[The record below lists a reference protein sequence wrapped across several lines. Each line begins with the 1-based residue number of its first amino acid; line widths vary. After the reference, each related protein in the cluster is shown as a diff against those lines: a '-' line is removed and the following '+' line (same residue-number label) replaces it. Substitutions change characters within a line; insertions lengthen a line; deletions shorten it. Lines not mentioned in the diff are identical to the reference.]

1 MQVICIYFYLLSML
15 IDALIASLLV
25 AAASLVGALFFGSS
39 ATVAKSER
47 YLIPLTVG
55 VFLSLALFEL
65 IPETLITAPELGG
78 LAVMLGFV
86 GFYVLSNVLHKHY
99 HNQDAEDCDKKS
111 AATLVLIGD
120 AVHNLAD
127 GFILGGAFLVD
138 PAVGVAVAFGLAL
151 HEIPQEIVEFG
162 VLMRA
167 GFTRTQAAI
176 RNLISASSIVL
187 GTIIIILI
195 AEHADEY
202 VWILTG
208 FAAGNL
214 LFLAAS
220 DLLPRIHGNLKEYGG
235 IVRPAVAIMVGFVV
249 MSSVIHYTHEE
260 FGHGHEHGEEHHDEA
275 GHVEEDTQHV
285 EDHTDGQVPTEYF
298 ETVPHAEDG
307 HIHDGEAD
315 HTHEMEIIQ

>member
-1 MQVICIYFYLLSML
+1 ML
-15 IDALIASLLV
+15 IDAIIASLLV

-65 IPETLITAPELGG
+65 IPETLLTAPELGG
-78 LAVMLGFV
+78 LAVMFGFV

-111 AATLVLIGD
+111 AAALVLIGD

-127 GFILGGAFLVD
+127 GFILGGAFLID

-167 GFTRTQAAI
+167 GYTRTQAAI
-176 RNLISASSIVL
+176 RNLMSASSIVL
-187 GTIIIILI
+187 GTIIILLI

-235 IVRPAVAIMVGFVV
+235 IASPTIAIMVGFAV

-260 FGHGHEHGEEHHDEA
+260 FGHGHDHAEGEVSSNQ
-275 GHVEEDTQHV
+275 GTKNLQTV
-285 EDHTDGQVPTEYF
+285 EDHTYGQAPAEHF
-298 ETVPHAEDG
+298 EEVG
-307 HIHDGEAD
+307 
-315 HTHEMEIIQ
+315 HTHEAGQVEGDGHTH